1 MTLEER
7 WERLIASDPQA
18 MAGSFE
24 LFAELREAAPVHE
37 FETMVLVTRHEDVKP
52 LIGDG
57 VRYSNASRRLGS
69 WAERNRA
76 RLPESSRPAFDDVT
90 AFEAMYVS
98 RTDGDVHTRL
108 RRIAHRAFTP
118 RRIAELEARTREYV
132 DAMLTELAH
141 EERPDLMDL
150 AYRLPLMLIA
160 DLLGVPQEDRELI
173 HDWSSKV
180 GRNRGGV
187 EDGPLLEA
195 HAAMGEFRAYVDR
208 MLVEHR
214 RAPDPGDLVS
224 ALVGAEQDERLG
236 SDELAAMFVV
246 LLFAGHET
254 TTNLIG
260 VGMRAL
266 LEQPDQWRA
275 LCADPSLA
283 GGATEELL
291 RYVTPVQFGNRLPLV
306 DVEIA
311 GHAVPAGKTVIPLHG
326 AANRDPRVFEDPD
339 TIDITRANA
348 GQHVALGFGP
358 HFCLGASLA
367 RLEGRIVFEQLATR
381 FPGLEL
387 AGGEPEW
394 VGNASLRRLR
404 ELRVRPSAVACS

>member
-1 MTLEER
+1 MSTLQSR
-7 WERLIASDPQA
+7 WERLLSSDPDA

-37 FETMVLVTRHEDVKP
+37 FPTMALVTRHADVKP
-52 LIGDG
+52 LIRDG
-57 VRYSNASRRLGS
+57 TRYSNASRRLGS
-69 WAERNRA
+69 MAEANRA
-76 RLPESSRPAFDDVT
+76 RLSESARPAFDAVT

-98 RTDGDVHTRL
+98 RTDGEVHTRL

-132 DAMLTELAH
+132 DQMLTAMADEAT
-141 EERPDLMDL
+141 PDVMDL

-160 DLLGVPQEDRELI
+160 DLLGVPQEDRERI
-173 HDWSSKV
+173 HEWSSKL

-187 EDGPLLEA
+187 EEGPLLEA
-195 HAAMGEFRAYVDR
+195 NEAMGEFRAYVDQ

-214 RAPDPGDLVS
+214 GAADTGDLVS
-224 ALVGAEQDERLG
+224 ALVGAEQEERLG
-236 SDELAAMFVV
+236 SQELAAMFVV

-260 VGMRAL
+260 VGTRAL
-266 LEQPDQWRA
+266 LEHPDQWRA
-275 LCADPSLA
+275 LCANPALA
-283 GGATEELL
+283 GAATEELL
-291 RYVTPVQFGNRLPLV
+291 RFTTPVQFGNRLPLV

-311 GHAVPAGKTVIPLHG
+311 GHVVPAGKTVIPLHA
-326 AANRDPRVFEDPD
+326 AANRDPRTFEAPD
-339 TIDITRANA
+339 TLDITRKNA

-381 FPGLEL
+381 YPGLEL
-387 AGGEPEW
+387 AADEFEW
-394 VGNASLRRLR
+394 IGNASLRRLR
-404 ELRVRPSAVACS
+404 ELPVRLG

>member
-1 MTLEER
+1 MSLEAR
-7 WERLIASDPQA
+7 WERLLASEPEA
-18 MAGSFE
+18 MAESFE

-37 FETMVLVTRHEDVKP
+37 FGTMVLVTRHADVKP
-52 LIGDG
+52 LIRDG
-57 VRYSNASRRLGS
+57 VRYSNASRRLGT

-76 RLPESSRPAFDDVT
+76 RLPEASRPAFDDVT

-98 RTDGDVHTRL
+98 RTDLDVHARL

-132 DAMLTELAH
+132 DEMLTALA
-141 EERPDLMDL
+141 EQESPDLMEL

-160 DLLGVPQEDRELI
+160 DLLGVPQEDREVI
-173 HDWSSKV
+173 HGWSARL
-180 GRNRGGV
+180 GRNRGGT
-187 EDGPLLEA
+187 EEAPLLDA
-195 HAAMGEFRAYVDR
+195 HAAMAEFRAYVDA

-214 RAPDPGDLVS
+214 RTPDQGDLVT
-224 ALVGAEQDERLG
+224 ALVGAEQEEHLS

-260 VGMRAL
+260 VGVRAL

-283 GGATEELL
+283 GAATEELL
-291 RYVTPVQFGNRLPLV
+291 RWVTPVQYGNRLPLV

-311 GHAVPAGKTVIPLHG
+311 GHAVPAGKTVITLLA
-326 AANRDPRVFEDPD
+326 AANRDPRAFADPD
-339 TIDITRANA
+339 ALDIGRANA

-367 RLEGRIVFEQLATR
+367 RLEGRMVFEALATR
-381 FPGLEL
+381 FPRLEL
-387 AGGEPEW
+387 ATDAFEW
-394 VGNASLRRLR
+394 CGNASLRSLR
-404 ELRVRPSAVACS
+404 ELPVRFG

>member
-7 WERLIASDPQA
+7 WERLVRSEPEA

-37 FETMVLVTRHEDVKP
+37 FETMALVTRHADVKP
-52 LIGDG
+52 LIRDG
-57 VRYSNASRRLGS
+57 MRYSNASRRLGS

-76 RLPESSRPAFDDVT
+76 RLPEAARPAFDAVT
-90 AFEAMYVS
+90 AFEALYVS
-98 RTDGDVHTRL
+98 RTDGDVHARL

-118 RRIAELEARTREYV
+118 RRIAELEQRTREYV
-132 DAMLTELAH
+132 DEFLRAMAGED
-141 EERPDLMDL
+141 EPDLMDL

-160 DLLGVPQEDRELI
+160 DLLGVPQQDRELI
-173 HDWSSKV
+173 HEWSSKL

-187 EDGPLLEA
+187 EEDPLLEA
-195 HAAMGEFRAYVDR
+195 DAAMGEFRAYVDA

-214 RAPDPGDLVS
+214 RAPEPGDLVS
-224 ALVGAEQDERLG
+224 ALVDAEQDERLG

-260 VGMRAL
+260 VGMQGL
-266 LEQPDQWRA
+266 LEQRRQWEA

-283 GGATEELL
+283 GAATEELL
-291 RYVTPVQFGNRLPLV
+291 RWVTPVQFGNRLPLV

-311 GHAVPAGKTVIPLHG
+311 GHTVPAGKTVIPLHG
-326 AANRDPRVFEDPD
+326 SANRDPRVFADPD
-339 TIDITRANA
+339 AIDIKRPNA

-367 RLEGRIVFEQLATR
+367 RLEGRIALEQLATR
-381 FPGLEL
+381 HPGMEP
-387 AGGEPEW
+387 AGDGVEW
-394 VGNASLRRLR
+394 CGNASLRRLR
-404 ELRVRPSAVACS
+404 ELKVRL